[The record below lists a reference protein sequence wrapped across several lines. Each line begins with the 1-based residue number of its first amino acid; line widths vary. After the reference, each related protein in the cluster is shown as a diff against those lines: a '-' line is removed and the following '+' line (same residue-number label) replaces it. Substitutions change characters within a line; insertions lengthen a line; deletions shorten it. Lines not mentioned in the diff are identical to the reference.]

1 LRSRRFGAM
10 LPANEQAKGEHPM
23 GERLKDKVV
32 FVTGAGSIGEGWGN
46 GKAAAVQFAREG
58 ARVFALDLR
67 EEAVEETAGI
77 IRDEGGTVETTVC
90 DVSKSDDV
98 KAAVERCMS
107 AFGRIDVLHNNVGI
121 IDPGGP
127 EDLSEAQWD
136 RLMAINVKSLYFTCR
151 EILPIMAAE
160 GGGSV
165 INVSSI
171 ASTHSLGYSC
181 ISYSASKGAV
191 NAFTRDIALNYGPKK
206 IRCNAILPGL
216 MNTPL
221 IHKGNVTEVYGSTEN
236 MVRQRDALVPL
247 GTMGNAWD
255 VAHAAVFLASDE
267 SRYITGIELVV
278 DGGIT
283 LKVK

>member
-1 LRSRRFGAM
+1 
-10 LPANEQAKGEHPM
+10 M

-32 FVTGAGSIGEGWGN
+32 FVTGAGSIGPGWGN
-46 GKAAAVQFAREG
+46 GKAAAVQFSREG
-58 ARVFALDLR
+58 AEVFALDLN
-67 EEAVEETAGI
+67 EGALNETAGI
-77 IRDEGGTVETTVC
+77 IHEEGGAVETTVC
-90 DVSKSDDV
+90 DVAKAEQV
-98 KAAVERCMS
+98 EAAVAKAMD

-121 IDPGGP
+121 IDPGNP
-127 EDLSEAQWD
+127 EELSEAQWD
-136 RLMAINVKSLYFTCR
+136 RLMAINVKSLYLTCR
-151 EILPIMAAE
+151 NVLPIMVAQ
-160 GGGSV
+160 GRGSI
-165 INVSSI
+165 INISSI

-191 NAFTRDIALNYGPKK
+191 NAFTRDIALNYGPKG
-206 IRCNAILPGL
+206 IRCNTILPGL

-221 IHKGNVTEVYGSTEN
+221 IHRGNVTEVYGSTEE

-247 GTMGNAWD
+247 GHMGDGFD

-267 SRYITGIELVV
+267 AKFITGIELVV

>member
-1 LRSRRFGAM
+1 
-10 LPANEQAKGEHPM
+10 M

-32 FVTGAGSIGEGWGN
+32 FVTGAGSIGPGWGN

-58 ARVFALDLR
+58 AKVFASDINAD
-67 EEAVEETAGI
+67 AVAEVADI
-77 IRDEGGTVETTVC
+77 IRSEGGTVESIVC
-90 DVSKSDDV
+90 DAANSASVE
-98 KAAVERCMS
+98 AAVNACMD

-127 EDLSEAQWD
+127 EDLTEAQWD
-136 RLMAINVKSLYFTCR
+136 RLMNINVKSMYLTCR
-151 EILPIMAAE
+151 FILPIMAE
-160 GGGSV
+160 QGGGSI
-165 INVSSI
+165 INISSI

-191 NAFTRDIALNYGPKK
+191 NAFTRDIALNYGRKG
-206 IRCNAILPGL
+206 IRCNSILPGL

-221 IHKGNVTEVYGSTEN
+221 IHMGNVTDVYGSTEE
-236 MVRQRDALVPL
+236 MVRQRDALIPL
-247 GTMGNAWD
+247 GKMGDAFD

-267 SRYITGIELVV
+267 AKHITGIELVV

>member
-1 LRSRRFGAM
+1 
-10 LPANEQAKGEHPM
+10 M

-32 FVTGAGSIGEGWGN
+32 FVTGAGSIGPGWGN

-58 ARVFALDLR
+58 ATVFASDISR
-67 EEAVEETAGI
+67 EAVEETAQI
-77 IRDEGGTVETTVC
+77 IRDEGGTVETDVC
-90 DVSKSDDV
+90 DVSKADQV
-98 KAAVERCMS
+98 KSTVARAMQ

-127 EDLSEAQWD
+127 EDLSEEQWD
-136 RLMAINVKSLYFTCR
+136 RLMAINVKSLYLTCR
-151 EILPIMAAE
+151 EVLPVMTAQ
-160 GGGSV
+160 GKGSI
-165 INVSSI
+165 INISSI

-191 NAFTRDIALNYGPKK
+191 NAFTRDIALNYAPKG

-221 IHKGNVTEVYGSTEN
+221 IHKGNVTGVYGSTEA
-236 MVRQRDALVPL
+236 MVAARDALVPL
-247 GTMGNAWD
+247 GHMGDGWD
-255 VAHAAVFLASDE
+255 VAHASVFLASDE
-267 SRYITGIELVV
+267 SRFVTGIELVL

-283 LKVK
+283 LKVR

>member
-1 LRSRRFGAM
+1 MTG
-10 LPANEQAKGEHPM
+10 
-23 GERLKDKVV
+23 RLSGKVAIV
-32 FVTGAGSIGEGWGN
+32 AGAGSIGPGWGN

-58 ARVFALDLR
+58 AKVFALDLKPD
-67 EEAVEETAGI
+67 AVEETADL
-77 IRDEGGTVETTVC
+77 IRSEGGTVETTVT
-90 DVSKSDDV
+90 DVANADSV
-98 KAAVERCMS
+98 TEAVAAAMA

-121 IDPGGP
+121 IDPGSP
-127 EDLSEAQWD
+127 EDLTEAQWD
-136 RLMAINVKSLYFTCR
+136 RLMAINVKSLYLTCR
-151 EILPIMAAE
+151 EILPVMTRQ
-160 GGGSV
+160 GKGSV

-191 NAFTRDIALNYGPKK
+191 NAFTRDIALNYGPKG

-221 IHKGNVTEVYGSTEN
+221 IHKGNVTEVYGSTEA
-236 MVRQRDALVPL
+236 MLAERDALVPL
-247 GTMGNAWD
+247 GHMGDAWD

-267 SRYITGIELVV
+267 AKFITGIELVV

>member
-1 LRSRRFGAM
+1 
-10 LPANEQAKGEHPM
+10 M

-32 FVTGAGSIGEGWGN
+32 FVTGAGSIGPGWGN

-58 ARVFALDLR
+58 AKVFASDISR
-67 EEAVEETAGI
+67 DAVEETAQI
-77 IRDEGGTVETTVC
+77 IRDEGGTVATDVC
-90 DVSKSDDV
+90 DVAKANHV
-98 KAAVERCMS
+98 KATVARAME

-127 EDLSEAQWD
+127 EDLTEEQWD
-136 RLMAINVKSLYFTCR
+136 RLMAINVKSLYLTCR
-151 EILPIMAAE
+151 EVLPVMTAQ
-160 GGGSV
+160 GKGSI
-165 INVSSI
+165 INISSI

-191 NAFTRDIALNYGPKK
+191 NAFTRDIALNYAPKG

-221 IHKGNVTEVYGSTEN
+221 IHKGNVTGVYGSTEA
-236 MVRQRDALVPL
+236 MVAARDALVPL
-247 GTMGNAWD
+247 GHMGDGWD
-255 VAHAAVFLASDE
+255 VAHASVFLASDE
-267 SRYITGIELVV
+267 SRFVTGIELVL

-283 LKVK
+283 LKVR

>member
-1 LRSRRFGAM
+1 M
-10 LPANEQAKGEHPM
+10 DM
-23 GERLKDKVV
+23 GDRLKDKVI

-58 ARVFALDLR
+58 AMIFALDMR
-67 EEAVEETAGI
+67 REAVKETADI
-77 IRDEGGTVETTVC
+77 IRGEGGKVEAHVC
-90 DVSKSDDV
+90 DVSKGDEV
-98 KAAVERCMS
+98 KAAVEAAMFG
-107 AFGRIDVLHNNVGI
+107 FGRIDVLHNNVGI

-127 EDLSEAQWD
+127 EELTEAQWD

-151 EILPIMAAE
+151 EILPIMTRQ
-160 GGGSV
+160 GGGSI
-165 INVSSI
+165 INISSI

-206 IRCNAILPGL
+206 IRCNTILPGL

-221 IHKGNVTEVYGSTEN
+221 IHKGNVTEVYGSTEA
-236 MVRQRDALVPL
+236 MVQQRDALVPL
-247 GTMGNAWD
+247 GTMGTAWD
-255 VAHAAVFLASDE
+255 VAHASVFLASDE

>member
-1 LRSRRFGAM
+1 
-10 LPANEQAKGEHPM
+10 M
-23 GERLKDKVV
+23 GKRLKDKVV
-32 FVTGAGSIGEGWGN
+32 FVTGAGSIGPGWGN

-58 ARVFALDLR
+58 AKVFASDINAD
-67 EEAVEETAGI
+67 AVAEVADI
-77 IRDEGGTVETTVC
+77 IRGEGGTVESIAC
-90 DVSKSDDV
+90 DAANSASVE
-98 KAAVERCMS
+98 AAVNACMD

-127 EDLSEAQWD
+127 EDLTEAQWD
-136 RLMAINVKSLYFTCR
+136 RLMNINVKSMYLTCR
-151 EILPIMAAE
+151 FILPIMAE
-160 GGGSV
+160 QGGGSI
-165 INVSSI
+165 INISSI

-191 NAFTRDIALNYGPKK
+191 NAFTRDIALNYGRKG
-206 IRCNAILPGL
+206 IRCNSILPGL

-221 IHKGNVTEVYGSTEN
+221 IHMGNVTDVYGSTEE
-236 MVRQRDALVPL
+236 MVRQRDALIPL
-247 GTMGNAWD
+247 GKMGDAFD

-267 SRYITGIELVV
+267 AKHITGIELVV

>member
-1 LRSRRFGAM
+1 MGA
-10 LPANEQAKGEHPM
+10 
-23 GERLKDKVV
+23 RLKDKVV
-32 FVTGAGSIGEGWGN
+32 FITGAGSIGAGWGN

-58 ARVFALDLR
+58 AKIFASDNR
-67 EEAVEETAGI
+67 AEAVAETAQI

-90 DVSKSDDV
+90 DVADAASVEAAV
-98 KAAVERCMS
+98 KAAMA

-127 EDLSEAQWD
+127 EQLTEAQWD
-136 RLMAINVKSLYFTCR
+136 RLMAINVKSLYLTCR
-151 EILPIMAAE
+151 SILPIMTAQ
-160 GGGSV
+160 GKGSV

-191 NAFTRDIALNYGPKK
+191 NAFTRDIALNYGPKG
-206 IRCNAILPGL
+206 IRCNTILPGL

-221 IHKGNVTEVYGSTEN
+221 IHMGNVTAVYGSVEN

-247 GTMGNAWD
+247 GHMGDAWD

-267 SRYITGIELVV
+267 SKFITGIELVV

-283 LKVK
+283 LKIK